1 MEGDDGESAW
11 GGKESRTSRGERVA
25 GGLAA
30 IIAPPR
36 IPEGTC
42 VRVPLYVIFGSSCQI
57 LPPVSRPRSGW
68 RCAGVIVVVVVVA
81 ALAAVRGER
90 IAQMC

>member
-1 MEGDDGESAW
+1 M
-11 GGKESRTSRGERVA
+11 V

-42 VRVPLYVIFGSSCQI
+42 VRVPLYLIFGSSCQI
-57 LPPVSRPRSGW
+57 LPPVHARGG
-68 RCAGVIVVVVVVA
+68 GVIVVVVA
-81 ALAAVRGER
+81 ALVGVRGES
-90 IAQMC
+90 IAEMG